1 MPTITI
7 GDTSFD
13 CAQDANLRKTLL
25 AAGFKLYNG
34 PMKLANCRGLGT
46 CGTCAVKVEGRLS
59 TPTGI
64 EKIRL
69 AAPPH
74 RRGIEKGLRL
84 ACQCKVQGDVKVEKR
99 EGWWGQSG

>member
-7 GDTSFD
+7 GETSFD

-34 PMKLANCRGLGT
+34 PMSIANCRGLGT
-46 CGTCAVKVEGRLS
+46 CGTCAVKVVGELS
-59 TPTGI
+59 PPTGI
-64 EKIRL
+64 EKLRL

-74 RRGIEKGLRL
+74 SGSLEKGLRL
-84 ACQCKVQGDVKVEKR
+84 ACQCKVRGDVKVEKPA
-99 EGWWGQSG
+99 GWWGQRG